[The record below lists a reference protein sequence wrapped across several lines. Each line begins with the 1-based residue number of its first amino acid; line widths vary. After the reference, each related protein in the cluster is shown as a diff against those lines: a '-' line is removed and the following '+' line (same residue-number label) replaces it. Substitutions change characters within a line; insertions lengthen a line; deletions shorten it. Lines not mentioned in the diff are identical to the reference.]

1 MYWQKQLEVD
11 LSTFDP
17 NEKYTDRELDAYA
30 DAMLKEDIREHG
42 NVRHVLL
49 KDHLDSRRRRE
60 YPVDASKIDESLT
73 NLLPKNNDR
82 PVNASGDGQMMYNR
96 THPRG
101 RKVNSKEQR
110 QRHGASFYR

>member
-17 NEKYTDRELDAYA
+17 NGKYTDRELDAYA